1 MTEEPAGTAKP
12 APENPTHIASP
23 SSAGRGQSWR
33 ERVPPPVAVPRQAAE
48 VAAYIGIAA
57 LALGLRLA
65 GLGAHPLSDA
75 EASQALVAWRILH
88 NQAVGGAGHY
98 YSPLVATLNLI
109 GFGLLGGS
117 DVVARLGPAL
127 LGSMLVLLPY
137 GLRQHLGRSGG
148 LAAAVL
154 FALSPIALHFSRVT
168 SGDIGAVV
176 GSLAVVVGMVNWL
189 ERLPGSKTQ
198 PGMPQPWLSL
208 AAGGLV
214 FMLTAAPSSYSI
226 LILWLG
232 FLVALVA
239 AERGYA
245 DRIRT
250 AARQAARGWRDL
262 FLGLIVGLL
271 AVATALMFNA
281 GGLAVSVDLLTGWVR
296 EFLPMQ
302 NTVLDWGA
310 ISSAGYPA
318 IFVLSFYE
326 PLVLLAGLFG
336 LATAMMRRRL
346 IDLLLGWWFLGAIL
360 LDLVRT
366 GRTPG
371 DVLVPLVPMVLLAG
385 LALGRLW
392 DSVRREGRW
401 DREGL
406 VAAAGLVMMVY
417 AYVELMAYTKQ
428 GGLTFLLP
436 VAALGLFAGLV
447 AVFWMWHDGDST
459 LRGAAAA
466 AVVALLAFSVA
477 ASVRL
482 NYGQVTDARQPLVR
496 APAAAGLRDLVV
508 TLERVSSKQVNDP
521 FLLDITV
528 SNRVGPAVEWQLRHF
543 DNVAWVDSLERPSQS
558 VTGVPPEPASNTS
571 EAMISTTT
579 APVSVEG
586 SYLGQDFAVRAQW
599 SPIGLDRQSLIRWIV
614 LHTASTPIS
623 YDTVV
628 LWVKQDAVS
637 QMIE

>member
-12 APENPTHIASP
+12 APESPTHIASP
-23 SSAGRGQSWR
+23 SSSAGRGQSWR

-48 VAAYIGIAA
+48 VAVYIGIAA

-109 GFGLLGGS
+109 GFGLLGGTA
-117 DVVARLGPAL
+117 VVARLGPAL

-137 GLRQHLGRSGG
+137 GLRQHLGRNGG
-148 LAAAVL
+148 LAAALL

-168 SGDIGAVV
+168 SGDIGAAV

-189 ERLPGSKTQ
+189 ERLPRSE
-198 PGMPQPWLSL
+198 MPQPWLSL

-214 FMLTAAPSSYSI
+214 LMLTAAPSSYSI
-226 LILWLG
+226 LIVWLG

-271 AVATALMFNA
+271 AVATAFMFNA
-281 GGLAVSVDLLTGWVR
+281 GGLAGAVDLLTGWVR

-310 ISSAGYPA
+310 MPSAGYPA

-346 IDLLLGWWFLGAIL
+346 IDLLLGWWFLGGIL
-360 LDLVRT
+360 VDLVRT

-371 DVLVPLVPMVLLAG
+371 DVLVPLVPIVLLAG

-401 DREGL
+401 EREGL

-447 AVFWMWHDGDST
+447 AVFWMWHDVET
-459 LRGAAAA
+459 ALRGAAAA

-477 ASVRL
+477 ATVRL
-482 NYGQVTDARQPLVR
+482 NYYQVTDARQPLVR
-496 APAAAGLRDLVV
+496 APAAAGLRDLAA
-508 TLERVSSKQVNDP
+508 TLERVSSEQVNDP

-528 SNRVGPAVEWQLRHF
+528 SNKIGPAVEWQLRRF

-558 VTGVPPEPASNTS
+558 VTGVPPEPASDTAA
-571 EAMISTTT
+571 AMISTTT

-586 SYLGQDFAVRAQW
+586 SYVGQDFAVRAHW
-599 SPIGLDRQSLIRWIV
+599 RPVGLDGQSLVRWIV
-614 LHTASTPIS
+614 LRTASTPIS

-637 QMIE
+637 QTIQ

>member
-1 MTEEPAGTAKP
+1 
-12 APENPTHIASP
+12 
-23 SSAGRGQSWR
+23 
-33 ERVPPPVAVPRQAAE
+33 

-88 NQAVGGAGHY
+88 NQAVGGAGHH

-189 ERLPGSKTQ
+189 ERLPTSET
-198 PGMPQPWLSL
+198 PQPWLSL

-214 FMLTAAPSSYSI
+214 LMLTAAPSSYSI

-336 LATAMMRRRL
+336 LTTAMMRRRL

-406 VAAAGLVMMVY
+406 VAAAGLVIMAY

-477 ASVRL
+477 ATVRL

-508 TLERVSSKQVNDP
+508 TLERVSSEQVNDP

-528 SNRVGPAVEWQLRHF
+528 SNKVGPAVEWQLRRF
-543 DNVAWVDSLERPSQS
+543 DNVAWVDSLERPSQL
-558 VTGVPPEPASNTS
+558 VTGVPPEPTS
-571 EAMISTTT
+571 DTTAAMISTTT

-586 SYLGQDFAVRAQW
+586 SYLGQDFAVRAHW
-599 SPIGLDRQSLIRWIV
+599 SPIGLDRQSLVRWIV
-614 LHTASTPIS
+614 LRTASTPIS

-637 QMIE
+637 QMIQ